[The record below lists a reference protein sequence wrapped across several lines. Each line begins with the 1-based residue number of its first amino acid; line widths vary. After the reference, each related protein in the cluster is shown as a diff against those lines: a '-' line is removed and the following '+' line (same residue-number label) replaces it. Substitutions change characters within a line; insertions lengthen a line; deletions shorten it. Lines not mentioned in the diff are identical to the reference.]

1 MTSGDRLRLFREK
14 TGYNQTQFA
23 KILNVPP
30 RNWSRYEADL
40 TNPPPEVLMS
50 LAGLGLNLHWHL
62 TGEGEMNKESG
73 KVPRHL
79 IGGIPDS
86 TEKVPWHPKNI
97 LQTNQGG
104 DMIGCELG
112 ENEPQGGIGEDGL
125 LSARMGEVPLIYPGD
140 ERDISVVSERTE
152 AVSEAV
158 KRRFPVIVDGD
169 EKGVLIPVV
178 DQGLSAGF
186 GFDYDE
192 GEVVRY
198 IKIPAWIARKGRDL
212 AALPVYGDSM
222 EPTIGRGDLAV
233 CVSGV
238 FKDDGIYVLRDDNRG
253 LMFCKR
259 VKWVPSGWT
268 IMSDNPRY
276 EPMKVDDRAIQIVAR
291 VIAAVKEVK

>member
-1 MTSGDRLRLFREK
+1 MFSEEK
-14 TGYNQTQFA
+14 TKELMAYF
-23 KILNVPP
+23 NV
-30 RNWSRYEADL
+30 RSVKQLEIR
-40 TNPPPEVLMS
+40 
-50 LAGLGLNLHWHL
+50 LGLSNGYISNLQRKGTENPGRMLVALNENGISTDWFFSATNHMVL
-62 TGEGEMNKESG
+62 DELKKQPLGGIPSSTKGLKKQPFPLLSSGTNEDILEAVSGEGE
-73 KVPRHL
+73 P
-79 IGGIPDS
+79 PDNTAIS
-86 TEKVPWHPKNI
+86 AEK
-97 LQTNQGG
+97 
-104 DMIGCELG
+104 
-112 ENEPQGGIGEDGL
+112 
-125 LSARMGEVPLIYPGD
+125 
-140 ERDISVVSERTE
+140 RDVSVVSERTE

-158 KRRFPVIVDGD
+158 KRRFPVVVEGD
-169 EKGVLIPVV
+169 EKGVLVPVIG
-178 DQGLSAGF
+178 QGLSAGF

-238 FKDDGIYVLRDDNRG
+238 FKDDGIYVLRDDDRG

-259 VKWVPSGWT
+259 VKWAPGGWT